1 MNILITVPMLTE
13 GSGLSRYVLT
23 LSEILNRE
31 HNITVLTTHDVSNN
45 NFGKIELAKINP
57 TIRIISIGQTNKYLK
72 YIKAVRII
80 NQLSPHILINN
91 YNGLIQYILPYIGKK
106 TKVIHVLHND
116 TDDFYR
122 IGAINANKTTAWIA
136 PTNAIRNHF
145 NEYTDNSYA
154 DRVTVISHG
163 VQSGLNHSKESQRLE
178 IVYTGV
184 LYEHKGVK
192 ELPEIIK
199 RLLAKGIDLH
209 FTIIGQ
215 GILEDWLK
223 DQFADE
229 CKSGIVEFTGVI
241 DHNEVYK
248 RMSKSDIFLYPTH
261 LDAFGLVIAEAMIN
275 GAVPVVTHLKGI
287 TDNLINDNE
296 NGFLIKEGDV
306 NKFADTIL
314 QLYNDPILRNSVS
327 NKALEKA
334 NNFFSINMMESA
346 YLNFLSKINSIIV

>member
-1 MNILITVPMLTE
+1 MLSE

-23 LSEILNRE
+23 LSEILNGE
-31 HNITVLTTHDVSNN
+31 HNITVLTTHDISNN

-57 TIRIISIGQTNKYLK
+57 MIRLISIGQTNKYLR
-72 YIKAVRII
+72 YFKAIRII
-80 NQLSPHILINN
+80 NQLSPDILINN

-136 PTNAIRNHF
+136 PTNAIRDHF
-145 NEYTDNSYA
+145 NEYTCNSYTN
-154 DRVTVISHG
+154 RVTVISHG
-163 VQSGLNHSKESQRLE
+163 VQSGLNHSKDSERLE

-199 RLLAKGIDLH
+199 RLLAKGINLH
-209 FTIIGQ
+209 FTIIGH

-229 CKSGIVEFTGVI
+229 CERGIVEFTGVI

-275 GAVPVVTHLKGI
+275 GAVPVVTYLDGI
-287 TDNLINDNE
+287 TDNLIE
-296 NGFLIKEGDV
+296 NGKDGFLIRRGDIE
-306 NKFADTIL
+306 NFIDTI
-314 QLYNDPILRNSVS
+314 QSLYDNSDFKNNIS
-327 NKALEKA
+327 EKALEKA
-334 NNFFSINMMESA
+334 NRCFSMSIMKSS
-346 YLNFLSKINSIIV
+346 YLKFISKIN